1 MTLHHAPSG
10 EIIDIRPYG
19 EKLKHEIPRTL
30 VKTPLL
36 QVFRYVLLAGKSF
49 AEHKVS
55 GGITIQC
62 LEGVVLFTAHEKTQ
76 ILRAGQLVFV
86 AKGVP
91 HALKGVE
98 DGSVLVTIVS
108 NKLAQSGGTHSTE
121 TSADSSSQH
130 R

>member
-1 MTLHHAPSG
+1 MALHHASSG
-10 EIIDIRPYG
+10 EIIDVRPYG
-19 EKLKHEIPRTL
+19 ERLKQEIPKTL

-36 QVFRYVLLAGKSF
+36 QVFRYVLLAGKEF

-55 GGITIQC
+55 GGITVQC

-98 DGSVLVTIVS
+98 DASVLVTIVS
-108 NKLAQSGGTHSTE
+108 TKQA
-121 TSADSSSQH
+121 
-130 R
+130 